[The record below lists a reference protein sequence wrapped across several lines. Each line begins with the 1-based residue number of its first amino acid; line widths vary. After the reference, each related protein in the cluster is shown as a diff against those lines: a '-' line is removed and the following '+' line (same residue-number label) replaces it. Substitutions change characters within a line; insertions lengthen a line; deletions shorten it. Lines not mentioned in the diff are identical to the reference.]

1 MPQMV
6 VKDREL
12 IRISLKDAKRI
23 EVSTNNGGSWMTRY
37 VGSPTQGE
45 FLDLTVNGC
54 ELLAI
59 TEKGLFVSTS
69 NGSNWIRRS

>member
-6 VKDREL
+6 VKDSEL
-12 IRISLKDAKRI
+12 IRISPKDAKRI

-37 VGSPTQGE
+37 TGSSTQGA
-45 FLDLTVNGC
+45 FLDLTVNGY

-59 TEKGLFVSTS
+59 TENGLFASRN
-69 NGSNWIRRS
+69 NGGNWIRRS